1 MRVSDD
7 AYFYDEKKT
16 TIPKKETA
24 VCFQV
29 VVIRKQELE
38 MNKDGSHINYCIQY
52 ESYTLKQYRTE
63 VQTVV
68 KLIVTS

>member
-1 MRVSDD
+1 
-7 AYFYDEKKT
+7 
-16 TIPKKETA
+16 
-24 VCFQV
+24 
-29 VVIRKQELE
+29 